1 MAHILHLDASSR
13 GQRSHSRRLTQE
25 FITSWKT
32 AYPQDTVAY
41 RDLGHNPVPIVDEPW
56 IAAAFSQP
64 ETHTPELKAA
74 IALSEA
80 LIDEFMLADRYV
92 MGIPMYNFSIP
103 AGFKAYID
111 QILRVGRTF
120 AVSETGY
127 QGLATGKKMLIITSR
142 GGSYPAGTPMA
153 QFDLQEPYLRTA
165 FGLIGVTDITFIHA
179 DNLNSGDEARQRSL
193 AQAQSAIQQAVASW

>member
-1 MAHILHLDASSR
+1 MVHILHLDASPR
-13 GQRSHSRRLTQE
+13 GNRSHSRRLTQD
-25 FITSWKT
+25 FMTSWK
-32 AYPQDTVAY
+32 AVHANDTVTY
-41 RDLGHNPVPIVDEPW
+41 RDLGHNPIPTVDEPW
-56 IAAAFSQP
+56 IAAAFSRP

-74 IALSEA
+74 IALSDE
-80 LIDEFMLADRYV
+80 LIDEFMAADRYV

-120 AVSETGY
+120 TASETGY

-165 FGLIGVTDITFIHA
+165 FGLIGVTDISFIHA
-179 DNLNSGDEARQRSL
+179 DNLNGGEDARQQSL
-193 AQAQSAIQQAVASW
+193 DRAKSAIQQAVASW

>member
-1 MAHILHLDASSR
+1 MIRVLHLDASPR
-13 GQRSHSRRLTQE
+13 GNRSHSRRLTQD
-25 FITSWKT
+25 FMTSWK
-32 AYPQDTVAY
+32 AVHVNDTVTY
-41 RDLGHNPVPIVDEPW
+41 RDLGHNPVPTVDEPW
-56 IAAAFSQP
+56 IAAAFSSP

-74 IALSEA
+74 IALSDE
-80 LIDEFMLADRYV
+80 LIDEFMAADRYV

-120 AVSETGY
+120 TVSETGY

-153 QFDLQEPYLRTA
+153 QFDLQEPYLRAA

-179 DNLNSGDEARQRSL
+179 DNLNSGEDARQQSL
-193 AQAQSAIQQAVASW
+193 DQAKSAIQKAVASW